1 MSTCHG
7 REDTAP
13 AAAPIISEQNI
24 FLITLVAS
32 TFLMGSSF
40 IAGKTLLQDGFGPLV
55 LVGWRC
61 FAAAMAAAPL
71 VRLDGPYR
79 EAFLPPQVGVREAT
93 LMTLIG
99 LLQTTGVMGFLFLS
113 MQYISA
119 SASAIM
125 LFTNPI
131 WVAMLGLLFL
141 GETLHTW
148 RVIGLL
154 LGLVGIIFAIGVGPE
169 LSSNPDSVLG
179 EIFGLCSAFCW
190 AAATIINKRAK
201 LPFGGWAISFWQ
213 LFIGSLGL
221 LAIAYA
227 SGEHWPENVTAEQW
241 AWFFW
246 LAIPAT
252 TGSFGLWFVALR
264 NGGATRTS
272 GYLFLTPLF
281 AVILSFIILGTTLT
295 WLQAT
300 GGILI
305 CVALWLIN
313 SRRPD
318 ARVRERQNA

>member
-7 REDTAP
+7 QEDTTP
-13 AAAPIISEQNI
+13 AADPATSEQNI
-24 FLITLVAS
+24 FLITLLAS

-61 FAAAMAAAPL
+61 FTAAMAAAPL

-79 EAFLPPQVGVREAT
+79 QALIPPQLRLRDAA

-131 WVAMLGLLFL
+131 WVAMLGLVFL
-141 GETLHTW
+141 DETLHAW
-148 RVIGLL
+148 RAVGLV
-154 LGLVGIIFAIGVGPE
+154 LGLIGIVFAIGVGPE
-169 LSSNPDSVLG
+169 LSSNSDAIMG

-221 LAIAYA
+221 LVIAYA
-227 SGEHWPENVTAEQW
+227 SGEHWPKSVSFEQW

-264 NGGATRTS
+264 KGGATRTS

-281 AVILSFIILGTTLT
+281 AVILSFLILGTTLT

-305 CVALWLIN
+305 CIALWLIN
-313 SRRPD
+313 RDRPDTRMRRP
-318 ARVRERQNA
+318 

>member
-1 MSTCHG
+1 MSTCH
-7 REDTAP
+7 RQEDTTRTSSE
-13 AAAPIISEQNI
+13 PIISEQNI
-24 FLITLVAS
+24 FLITLLAS

-40 IAGKTLLQDGFGPLV
+40 ISGKILLQDGFSPLV

-61 FAAAMAAAPL
+61 FVAAIAAAPL
-71 VRLDGPYR
+71 VRFDGPYGQ
-79 EAFLPPQVGVREAT
+79 ALAPPQLCLRDAA
-93 LMTLIG
+93 LMILIG

-131 WVAMLGLLFL
+131 WVAMLGIVFL
-141 GETLHTW
+141 DETLHKW
-148 RVIGLL
+148 RTIGLV
-154 LGLVGIIFAIGVGPE
+154 LGLIGIVFAIGVGPE
-169 LSSNPDSVLG
+169 LSLHPDTILG

-213 LFIGSLGL
+213 LFVGSLGL
-221 LAIAYA
+221 LVIAYA
-227 SGEHWPENVTAEQW
+227 SGEHWPENVSFEQW

-264 NGGATRTS
+264 KGGATRTS

-281 AVILSFIILGTTLT
+281 AVILSFIILGTTLSV
-295 WLQAT
+295 LQAT
-300 GGILI
+300 GGFLI

-313 SRRPD
+313 RDRPD
-318 ARVRERQNA
+318 TPVRGP